1 MQIFHLL
8 IINKP
13 LLECNILNFILI
25 LFFKSFFS
33 RRYIIKDEY
42 RRMWRALAPLLNEN
56 IVAYGFDFNCASR
69 VVNAAAQP
77 TGDQKPSK
85 DVVYSARG
93 SSSFTMLINV
103 NDKWRYFP
111 ARVITMTD
119 EEVCFY
125 YYYFD
130 SCFKIEIFV

>member
-1 MQIFHLL
+1 
-8 IINKP
+8 
-13 LLECNILNFILI
+13 
-25 LFFKSFFS
+25 
-33 RRYIIKDEY
+33 
-42 RRMWRALAPLLNEN
+42 MWRALAPLLNEN

-69 VVNAAAQP
+69 VVDAASQP
-77 TGDQKPSK
+77 TSDQKQSK

-125 YYYFD
+125 YYYCFA
-130 SCFKIEIFV
+130 CFKIEMFV